1 MEEENNNAAEQSA
14 INSYMKSLG
23 LAQSYGGNLKYVN
36 GFNEESGRR
45 LYRFIKDRDAGE
57 NPQELKLE
65 WIALLIGPY
74 KKTLLADKNKVLR
87 KSRSTAYRN
96 NILRKIGLLRFGID
110 RQVIIDFLKGTIAL
124 KSGPLEITDAE
135 INQFLPG

>member
-1 MEEENNNAAEQSA
+1 MEENNPAEQSA

-23 LAQSYGGNLKYVN
+23 LAYSQGGNVKYVN

-45 LYRFIKDRDAGE
+45 LYSLIKDRNAG
-57 NPQELKLE
+57 NHPPELKLE
-65 WIALLIGPY
+65 WIALLIALY

-87 KSRSTAYRN
+87 KPSSTAYRT
-96 NILRKIGLLRFGID
+96 NIIQKIALLREGIPKAD
-110 RQVIIDFLKGTIAL
+110 IVDYLKQTSAL

-135 INQFLPG
+135 INQLIPG

>member
-1 MEEENNNAAEQSA
+1 MEENNPAEQSA

-23 LAQSYGGNLKYVN
+23 LAYSQGGNVKYVN

-45 LYRFIKDRDAGE
+45 LYSLIKDRNAG
-57 NPQELKLE
+57 NHTPELKLE
-65 WIALLIGPY
+65 WIALLIALY

-87 KSRSTAYRN
+87 KPSSTAYRT
-96 NILRKIGLLRFGID
+96 NIIQKIALLREGIPRED
-110 RQVIIDFLKGTIAL
+110 IIDFLKETSAL

-135 INQFLPG
+135 INQLIPG

>member
-1 MEEENNNAAEQSA
+1 MEENNPAEQSA

-23 LAQSYGGNLKYVN
+23 LAYSQGGNVKYVN

-45 LYRFIKDRDAGE
+45 LYSLIKDRNAA
-57 NPQELKLE
+57 NHPPELKLE
-65 WIALLIGPY
+65 WIALLIALY

-87 KSRSTAYRN
+87 KPSSTAYRT
-96 NILRKIGLLRFGID
+96 NIIQKIALLREGIPRKD
-110 RQVIIDFLKGTIAL
+110 IIDFLKETSAL

-135 INQFLPG
+135 INQLIPG